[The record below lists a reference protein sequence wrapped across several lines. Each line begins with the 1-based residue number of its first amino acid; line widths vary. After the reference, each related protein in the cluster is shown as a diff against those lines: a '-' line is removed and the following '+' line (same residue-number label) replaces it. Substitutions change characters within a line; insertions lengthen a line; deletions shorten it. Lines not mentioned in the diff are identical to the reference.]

1 MLLKDKIAIVTGAAG
16 GLGLAIATS
25 FAEHGCKVIT
35 SDVTGEQGEK
45 AAEALRNQGYDVNYR
60 HCDVTKRA
68 DIQALIDYTVET
80 HGRLD
85 IMMANAGIVAV
96 SDPLELSEE
105 DYDKVMAVNLKGVFL
120 SGQLAAQQMLTQAE
134 DENGA
139 KGNII
144 NMSSA
149 NAVLT
154 IPEIAPY
161 VMSKGGVNQ
170 WTKAFAI
177 RLAQEG
183 VRVNAIGPGSI
194 ATEMF
199 QTVAANP
206 EKMRAIMSRTPM
218 GRPGR
223 PDEIGKIAVFLA
235 SDLSSYITGQTIY
248 PDGGRMGLNYTVP
261 VKE

>member
-1 MLLKDKIAIVTGAAG
+1 MLLKDKIAIVTGASG

-25 FAEHGCKVIT
+25 FAEHGCKVVT
-35 SDVTGEQGEK
+35 SDVTDDQGEK
-45 AAEALRNQGYDVNYR
+45 AAEDLRNRGYDVRYS

-68 DIQALIDYTVET
+68 DIQALIDFTVET
-80 HGRLD
+80 QGRLD
-85 IMMANAGIVAV
+85 IMMPNAGIVTV

-120 SGQLAAQQMLTQAE
+120 SGQLAAKQMLTQSE
-134 DENGA
+134 DENGS
-139 KGNII
+139 KGSII

-218 GRPGR
+218 GRAGR

-248 PDGGRMGLNYTVP
+248 PDGGRLGLNYTVP

>member
-1 MLLKDKIAIVTGAAG
+1 MLLKNKIAIVTGASG

-25 FAEHGCKVIT
+25 FAEHGCKVVT
-35 SDVTGEQGEK
+35 SDVTDDQGEK
-45 AAEALRNQGYDVNYR
+45 AAANLRDQGYDVRYS

-68 DIQALIDYTVET
+68 DIQALIDFTVET

-85 IMMANAGIVAV
+85 IMMANAGIVTV
-96 SDPLELSEE
+96 SDPLDLSEE

-120 SGQLAAQQMLTQAE
+120 SGQLAARQMLTQPE
-134 DENGA
+134 DENGS

-199 QTVAANP
+199 QTVASNP

-248 PDGGRMGLNYTVP
+248 PDGGRLGLNYTVP